1 MMETSLF
8 FHISTKIDIK
18 ILDNNIGDY
27 MSNEL
32 KKLVHEIKNPLAVC
46 SGYLEMINHSE
57 GEPNNKYIN
66 IIKQELI
73 RSLEIINEYTMY
85 HKIKKLQYEEIEI
98 KKFIN
103 DLIKTNFQFT
113 NNKIM
118 ININE
123 SIYFKGDY
131 NKLKQVFIN
140 IIKNSIEAKYKEP
153 LIINIRTKKIDN
165 SLIIKIKD
173 NGVGISKKSLS
184 KIYDLFY
191 TTKPTG
197 TGIGVSICKEIIE
210 LHEGSIK
217 YKSNLYKGTE
227 VTIILPIK

>member
-85 HKIKKLQYEEIEI
+85 DKIKKL
-98 KKFIN
+98 
-103 DLIKTNFQFT
+103 
-113 NNKIM
+113 
-118 ININE
+118 
-123 SIYFKGDY
+123 
-131 NKLKQVFIN
+131 
-140 IIKNSIEAKYKEP
+140 
-153 LIINIRTKKIDN
+153 
-165 SLIIKIKD
+165 
-173 NGVGISKKSLS
+173 
-184 KIYDLFY
+184 
-191 TTKPTG
+191 
-197 TGIGVSICKEIIE
+197 
-210 LHEGSIK
+210 
-217 YKSNLYKGTE
+217 
-227 VTIILPIK
+227 

>member
-1 MMETSLF
+1 MKETPLF

-46 SGYLEMINHSE
+46 NGYLEMINHSE
-57 GEPNNKYIN
+57 SEINKKYIN

-113 NNKIM
+113 NSKIM

-123 SIYFKGDY
+123 SICFKGDY

-153 LIINIRTKKIDN
+153 LIINIGAKKIDN

-173 NGVGISKKSLS
+173 NGVGISRESLP
-184 KIYDLFY
+184 KIYSLFY
-191 TTKPTG
+191 TTKQTG

-210 LHEGSIK
+210 LHDGTIK

-227 VTIILPIK
+227 VTISLPIK